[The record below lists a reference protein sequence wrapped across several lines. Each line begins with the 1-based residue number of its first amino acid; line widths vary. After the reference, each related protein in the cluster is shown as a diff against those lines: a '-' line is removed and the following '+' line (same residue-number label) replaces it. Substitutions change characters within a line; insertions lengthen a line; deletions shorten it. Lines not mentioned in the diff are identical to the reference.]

1 MKREEIGYAEPIEY
15 IGCGCFQRVIEKI
28 KPIYISCIIQ
38 ADGEK
43 QSFVSDSQYLHAFDG
58 LDTVHSQI
66 SAEELKTAVEEINYR
81 LTETAE
87 RVLPNGK
94 KLVML
99 DFVVSG
105 KCQQEI

>member
-1 MKREEIGYAEPIEY
+1 M
-15 IGCGCFQRVIEKI
+15 
-28 KPIYISCIIQ
+28 
-38 ADGEK
+38 
-43 QSFVSDSQYLHAFDG
+43 SDSPYLHAFDG
-58 LDTVHSQI
+58 LDTIHSQI

-99 DFVVSG
+99 DFVVSV